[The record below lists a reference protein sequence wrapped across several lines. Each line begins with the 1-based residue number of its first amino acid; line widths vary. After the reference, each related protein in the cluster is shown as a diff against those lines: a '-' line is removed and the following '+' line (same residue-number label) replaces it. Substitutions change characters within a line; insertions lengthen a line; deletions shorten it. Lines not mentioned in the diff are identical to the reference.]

1 MKKRFFAIALLITGT
16 LSVAASQ
23 LTVTNTAAGKLSALI
38 GNEARNV
45 DSLTVE
51 GPMDLKDIR
60 VAWDGSFNG
69 QLKYLNIAKAEF
81 KDNKIPD
88 YALYVK
94 TEQKGE
100 KRFLNIDEVV
110 LPENLEEIG
119 AYAFSYTML
128 TRMTLPPTL
137 KKLGEGAFRICNLT
151 YDKTRGDNF
160 RLPEGIEEI
169 PDFCFYGSVNCNEFH
184 FPQSLKRIGKSA
196 FECCFIH
203 RIELPPNLEGTGERV
218 FAQSSLREVVFK
230 GECKNLGTF
239 AFSDSPNLEKL
250 ILPSDIEIIPAALI
264 SESKII
270 TLEIPESA
278 KIIDEDAIG
287 CNYYLNNVIFH
298 EGLEEIRRSA
308 FLLCDD
314 LKTFMLPSTI
324 KFVGQFALAE
334 ASTVF
339 CKATTPPSCEGNIGR
354 YKPTVYVPIGTKALY
369 AEAEG
374 WKDAKGIIELSAD
387 EFDMAGIGD
396 VTAPE
401 STVTVTTADGQAI
414 IETAAESP
422 TYFAIYSA
430 DGRLV
435 TKGMAAPRAAVSLT
449 PGIYIVKTAN
459 SATKIAL

>member
-1 MKKRFFAIALLITGT
+1 MKKGLFANVLLLIGA
-16 LSVAASQ
+16 LAVSASQ

-81 KDNKIPD
+81 KDNKIPE

-94 TEQKGE
+94 TEQKGD
-100 KRFLNIDEVV
+100 KTFLNIDEIV

-119 AYAFSYTML
+119 AYAFSRTML
-128 TRMTLPPTL
+128 TKMPLPPTL
-137 KKLGEGAFRICNLT
+137 KKLGEGAFMFCNLT
-151 YDKTRGDNF
+151 YDKNRGDNF

-184 FPQSLKRIGKSA
+184 FPQSLKLIGERA
-196 FECCFIH
+196 FSNNIIS
-203 RIELPPNLEGTGERV
+203 RIELPPFLEEVGVKSFRDTGLE
-218 FAQSSLREVVFK
+218 EVAFL
-230 GECKNLGTF
+230 GSCKNLGRE
-239 AFSDSPNLEKL
+239 AFQNCPFLEKL
-250 ILPSDIEIIPAALI
+250 ILPNNAEIIPTAFVGGTMI
-264 SESKII
+264 K
-270 TLEIPESA
+270 TLEIPENVR
-278 KIIDEDAIG
+278 IIDNSAFCI
-287 CNYYLNNVIFH
+287 NQYLQTVYFH
-298 EGLEEIRRSA
+298 EGTEEIKDYA
-308 FLLCDD
+308 FDMNNLSKLI
-314 LKTFMLPSTI
+314 LPSTLQSI
-324 KFVGQFALAE
+324 GKKPFY
-334 ASTVF
+334 SSKIY
-339 CKATTPPSCEGNIGR
+339 CKATIPPRCENGDEWI
-354 YKPTVYVPIGTKALY
+354 PATTLYVPLGAKALY

-374 WKDAKGIIELSAD
+374 WKNAKEIIELSAD

-435 TKGMAAPRAAVSLT
+435 TKGVAAPRAAVSLT